1 VVINRVLNRRQREL
15 LITTTQKA
23 LQNKLRRKILALRQM
38 YKAESWKNPDP
49 QDKKEGVKNF

>member
-1 VVINRVLNRRQREL
+1 MNRVLNGRQREL
-15 LITTTQKA
+15 LIMTTQKA

-49 QDKKEGVKNF
+49 QDKKDGVKNF